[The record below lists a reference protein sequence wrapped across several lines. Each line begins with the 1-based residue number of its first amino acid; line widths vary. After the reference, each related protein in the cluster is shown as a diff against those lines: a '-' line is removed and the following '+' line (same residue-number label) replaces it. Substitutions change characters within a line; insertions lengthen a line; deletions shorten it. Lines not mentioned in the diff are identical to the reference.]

1 MTNEFERARRDLD
14 SLPSSVKKTH
24 ALQLLDEIENGE
36 RETAKA
42 LSKLEATLAKLAPSS
57 REQRMF
63 QILPW
68 VVVMIALL
76 ALYSGIDAI
85 WNAEYCAR
93 GRSGVS
99 CSHGITAQLQGAAT
113 LVIAVLLAVIP
124 VPASKIKKAAC
135 WLLGLVCTGLIFA
148 SLLVR

>member
-1 MTNEFERARRDLD
+1 MTNELERARRDLD
-14 SLPSSVKKTH
+14 SVPSSVKKTH

-42 LSKLEATLAKLAPSS
+42 LSKLEATLAKLAPSPG
-57 REQRMF
+57 ELRMF

-85 WNAEYCAR
+85 WNAEYCSR

-113 LVIAVLLAVIP
+113 LVIAVLLAAIP
-124 VPASKIKKAAC
+124 VPASRTKNAIC
-135 WLLGLVCTGLIFA
+135 WLLGLVGASLIFA